1 MTRGPGR
8 PAASDAQSTR
18 ASIRRQ
24 LLAEVDLEQAIA
36 AALERLE
43 LPIERVEV
51 APPRDPSHGDAATNV
66 ALALAKRAGRNPRE
80 VAAEIVEAIDL
91 PESQVESVEIAGPG
105 FINFRFAGPWYEE
118 RIREIVREGEFYGCT
133 DSGKDRKI
141 QIEFVS
147 ANPTGPLN
155 VVSARAAA
163 VGDALGNLLEAT
175 GVTVQRE
182 YYVNDAGQ
190 QIEKLALSVDARY
203 RELGGEAWEIPEGGY
218 HGEYVKD
225 VAARLREA
233 DPSIGDMSDE
243 ERVEHFRRAAV
254 EEIVAEQKA
263 ALDRYGVHFDRWFRE
278 SELAGS
284 GEVEAVLEKLK
295 ESGEAYEKED
305 ALWLRTSTRGTNDDK
320 VIVKSD
326 GLPTYLLPDAAYHV
340 NKFERG
346 FDPVIDLWGP
356 DHHSHIA
363 EMHAA
368 LEILGYPRERLEVEI
383 IQQVNFIE
391 GGKQLKMSK
400 RAGTI
405 VTLQELVDDVG
416 VDVAKF
422 FFLMRKSSA
431 HLDFDLDLAREQTDE
446 NPVFYVQYAHAR
458 VASLIRFARER
469 GTDIPAPDAV
479 DLSGI
484 DAEGGRPL
492 ILLLSEFP
500 RQVEGAAQAREPHRI
515 TTYLRDVSSRFHSY
529 YHDNRIVTD
538 DPQVTD
544 ARLFLSQAV
553 KTVLGNGLRLLGIDA
568 PERM

>member
-1 MTRGPGR
+1 MSADQLTKAIEKALGKLGL
-8 PAASDAQSTR
+8 PAG
-18 ASIRRQ
+18 
-24 LLAEVDLEQAIA
+24 
-36 AALERLE
+36 
-43 LPIERVEV
+43 RVEV
-51 APPRDPSHGDAATNV
+51 SPPRDPSHGDAATNV
-66 ALALAKRAGRNPRE
+66 ALAVSKEAGRNPRE
-80 VAAEIVEAIDL
+80 VAAEIVEALALPADL
-91 PESQVESVEIAGPG
+91 VEEVEIAGPG

-118 RIREIVREGEFYGCT
+118 RLRDIVREGEAYGRT
-133 DSGKDRKI
+133 DSGRGRKI

-175 GVTVQRE
+175 GTEVQRE
-182 YYVNDAGQ
+182 YYVNDAGRQ
-190 QIEKLALSVDARY
+190 VEKLALSVDARY
-203 RELGGEAWEIPEGGY
+203 RELAGEEWEIPEGGY
-218 HGEYVKD
+218 QGEYVSD
-225 VAARLREA
+225 VARELVAR
-233 DPSIGDMSDE
+233 DPGVKTMSPE
-243 ERVEHFRRAAV
+243 ERVEYFKHAAIDAIV
-254 EEIVAEQKA
+254 ERQRVDLEA
-263 ALDRYGVHFDRWFRE
+263 YGVRFDRWFHER
-278 SELAGS
+278 ELAES
-284 GEVEAVLEKLK
+284 GEVEETLKRLK

-305 ALWLRTSTRGTNDDK
+305 AVWLRTSTRGTNDDK

-326 GLPTYLLPDAAYHV
+326 GVPTYLLPDAAYHV

-363 EMHAA
+363 ETHAA

-391 GGKQLKMSK
+391 GGRQLKMSK
-400 RAGTI
+400 RAGNI
-405 VTLQELVDDVG
+405 VTLGELVDDVG

-458 VASLIRFARER
+458 VASLIRFAREK
-469 GTDIPAPDAV
+469 GTSVPAPDDV
-479 DLSGI
+479 DLS
-484 DAEGGRPL
+484 DVAEGAGRPL
-492 ILLLSEFP
+492 ILVLAEFP
-500 RQVEGAAQAREPHRI
+500 GLVEGAAQAREPHRL

-529 YHDNRIVTD
+529 YHDNRIVTED
-538 DPQVTD
+538 ERVTGG
-544 ARLFLSQAV
+544 RLFLSEAV
-553 KTVLGNGLRLLGIDA
+553 KTVLGNGLRLLGIAA